1 MLGNFRTDISH
12 SVPYIT
18 HVYLCS
24 FNSSTKEQIYRGLKR
39 KFQMAEL
46 ITGRELCDLFRIE
59 YDSIVRHRLK
69 DQQAN
74 LEYVARELLA
84 IEGIRQVVL
93 GRIEA
98 SGATQLSS
106 VDVEHHGDSALMSTS
121 TATATSTPDQLGI

>member
-24 FNSSTKEQIYRGLKR
+24 FNSPTKEEIYRGLKR

-59 YDSIVRHRLK
+59 YESIVSHRLK

-74 LEYVARELLA
+74 LDYVAQELLV
-84 IEGIRQVVL
+84 IEGIREVVL

-98 SGATQLSS
+98 SS
-106 VDVEHHGDSALMSTS
+106 
-121 TATATSTPDQLGI
+121 ATAIDAG

>member
-1 MLGNFRTDISH
+1 MLENFRTDISH

-24 FNSSTKEQIYRGLKR
+24 FNSPTKEEIYRGLKR

-59 YDSIVRHRLK
+59 YGSIVRHRLK

-74 LEYVARELLA
+74 LEYVAHELLT
-84 IEGIRQVVL
+84 IEGIREVVR
-93 GRIEA
+93 GRIGA
-98 SGATQLSS
+98 SGGMGLSS
-106 VDVEHHGDSALMSTS
+106 VDVGRHGDAAVISIST
-121 TATATSTPDQLGI
+121 TATPTC